1 MDYYYHILYI
11 LTIYFIIR
19 LVLNILQLSLVNYN
33 TISILLQNTDEIFNL
48 YIDKK
53 YLQLSIFDNITNK
66 PLDYNNLFSIND
78 YIIKKKDF
86 NQFIQYYNDIEINN
100 DIKSLYP
107 TNTNISIEFLQ
118 KKAIFTYL
126 LIDYDNLYNK
136 NNKLINMFFKN
147 NYNNSFYLMTHNSTK
162 LFSSTFENTLDKLKN
177 KLNITHKIKQ
187 DISND
192 INLFNNLLFKLKT
205 KFNITNYIYYTDII
219 TILFLLLLFYI
230 FIIYFIN
237 NIFITIFISLILLF
251 IVFILF
257 IRDPNII
264 IIILSI
270 ILISIIYYYKT
281 SNQIF

>member
-118 KKAIFTYL
+118 KKTIFTYL

-192 INLFNNLLFKLKT
+192 INLFNNLFFKLKT
-205 KFNITNYIYYTDII
+205 KFTNYIYYTDII

-230 FIIYFIN
+230 FIIFFIN

-281 SNQIF
+281 YN